1 MIRADS
7 TLADARYRL
16 VFHKASRPIAQRT
29 GRPRLFGAETFEE
42 GIGGDGWG
50 DRTRGHPASNSSQ
63 DWPGPP
69 HDAGR
74 TRLGPSQYIGSQES
88 RDSST
93 TVSINSFAF
102 PQHSSHRRAKGDQP
116 DAREGWAGP
125 HGVATW
131 RLGDLSTPQS
141 VQKLRTA
148 LHAKAMGEL
157 LRGRNR
163 QQGVIGRSTL
173 TQPCGSPV
181 VALQAQSQGT
191 RGRELPLSHLYGTSG
206 SYA

>member
-29 GRPRLFGAETFEE
+29 GGPRLFGAETFEE

-74 TRLGPSQYIGSQES
+74 TRLGPSQYVGSQES

-93 TVSINSFAF
+93 TVSINSLLF
-102 PQHSSHRRAKGDQP
+102 PRILPRRA
-116 DAREGWAGP
+116 EGAIS
-125 HGVATW
+125 
-131 RLGDLSTPQS
+131 R
-141 VQKLRTA
+141 R
-148 LHAKAMGEL
+148 
-157 LRGRNR
+157 
-163 QQGVIGRSTL
+163 RSTHDNPTRL
-173 TQPCGSPV
+173 AMSRSACPLHVCAVRRRRFPAGASATRRM
-181 VALQAQSQGT
+181 LQLEATGAVKEVTKWLKPSM
-191 RGRELPLSHLYGTSG
+191 
-206 SYA
+206 